1 MCSYALSLCD
11 DIFFSVNILELTVS
25 LNLLISSDLIYRN
38 LLKALIFLTEHLFQ
52 IKYHISRRKYIKYK
66 LNSLLLPI
74 LF

>member
-1 MCSYALSLCD
+1 MGSYALTLCD
-11 DIFFSVNILELTVS
+11 DIFFSVNILELIVS
-25 LNLLISSDLIYRN
+25 LNLLILSDLIYCN

-66 LNSLLLPI
+66 LSSLLLPI